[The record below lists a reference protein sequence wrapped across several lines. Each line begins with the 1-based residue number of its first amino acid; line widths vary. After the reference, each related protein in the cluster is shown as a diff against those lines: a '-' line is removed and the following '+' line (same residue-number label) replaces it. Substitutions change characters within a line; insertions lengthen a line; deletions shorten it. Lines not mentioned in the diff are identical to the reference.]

1 MRLRHLSLDYFGH
14 FTGQSYDFGT
24 PQGAPDF
31 HVIYGP
37 NEAGKTTTME
47 AVLRLLYG
55 FPLRESY
62 DFQHQRKSLQVSG
75 IIEVDGAP
83 RELIRMSGRKG
94 ALTDANG
101 ATLPEAAVSAHLGG
115 LGLDDYRTLLCLDDD
130 TIEKGGEAIASSK
143 GDIGRLLFSA
153 AAGLGDL
160 GAVLDQAGAQADA
173 LYRKKSGKTQM
184 AALKK
189 ELAEV
194 TAAIR
199 DGDVSASAFARL
211 KTDLAQAE
219 KTEADLRRARD
230 EQARALAQVNA
241 RQTALPLV
249 LEYDRLAA
257 QTADK
262 SDYPQHL
269 DITAEALVDLLTEDG
284 KAESDIA
291 RLGREIAG
299 LETDIGAVALQSDHQ
314 DMAQALADLD
324 DLRSRYVTAE
334 RDLPR
339 RRADLAG
346 LEQAMA
352 AAARALEA
360 TGDPSVLVLTPVQI
374 QRLETARDAARAAT
388 QAAEGEADE
397 VAALQKR
404 LNDAQAA
411 LADHAGLQDSGIGA
425 LLERYG
431 ADSLQGAH
439 ATASAEVASAQAS
452 LRVALDDLHFKGQDF
467 DAVPPCALSP
477 QEAQALADR
486 HAAATRDMGQ
496 ALKNIDEHQSLA
508 QELTA
513 QIALSTAQVGQISD
527 ADAHSKRAT
536 RDALWEAHRA
546 ALSDATAD
554 RFAQAM
560 TQVDAASDARLAHAR
575 ALADLRAAEQALT
588 KAETRAAQ
596 AEAQAARCQK
606 TLDDLAEQAAQAA
619 QGAGLWHATTPADL
633 AAWVSAHAT
642 AKAAL
647 QKVARC
653 EQAHQA
659 TLDKAARLRAELTP
673 LVDLEAPD
681 FATLIDTARRR
692 AAQDRSRVD
701 ARAQAAALRDG
712 CAADLQARADRL
724 QALTAQKDARAQ
736 AWHAAVTDAVGGQV
750 APGVLD
756 ASLDPLRDL
765 AALDD
770 KRAGIAERI
779 GQMQQDQAQFRDVM
793 LDLAQHYA
801 IATEEPNAIFDA
813 LRKRANDAH
822 AAQTLNSTL
831 RAKLE
836 QAEQALTAAMTC
848 RADIARKVA
857 VWADAFPAHVDTTTL
872 GALRSAVTEGAAVIA
887 ARDRMDAL
895 DAEVCLVLSATTL
908 DHARAVLAECTSAEL
923 EAETATLETERDS
936 LTARLEAAIETR
948 ATAQSA
954 LNAITG
960 DTDIARLSERR
971 ATLELQIED
980 CALSYLELRMG
991 QRLAEEALRRY
1002 RDSHRSGM
1010 MQATETAFCTLTGG
1024 AYARLGTQQGANGA
1038 ETLLAIDAAGTAK
1051 QAQDLSKGTRFQLY
1065 LALRAAAYQQ
1075 LVGQGVCLPF
1085 LCDDI
1090 FETFD
1095 EERTAAACRVMEQIG
1110 RSGQAIYLTHHRHVV
1125 DIAQQVCATPP
1136 TIHTIGPARSGS

>member
-24 PQGAPDF
+24 PRDAPDF

-115 LGLDDYRTLLCLDDD
+115 LALDDYRTLLCLDDD

-184 AALKK
+184 AELKK

-199 DGDVSASAFARL
+199 AGDVSASAFARL

-219 KTEADLRRARD
+219 QTERDLRDARD
-230 EQARALAQVNA
+230 AQARALAHVAA
-241 RQTALPLV
+241 RRTALPLV
-249 LEYDRLAA
+249 MEYDRLAA
-257 QTADK
+257 QIADK
-262 SDYPQHL
+262 SDYPPQL

-284 KAESDIA
+284 KAESDIG
-291 RLGREIAG
+291 RLGREIAE
-299 LETDIGAVALQSDHQ
+299 LETDIAAVTLHPDQQ
-314 DMAQALADLD
+314 DLAQTLGDLD
-324 DLRSRYVTAE
+324 DLRSRYITAE

-339 RRADLAG
+339 RRGDLTG

-352 AAARALEA
+352 DTARVLEA
-360 TGDPSVLVLTPVQI
+360 TGDPAVLVLTPVQI
-374 QRLETARDAARAAT
+374 QRLEAARDAARTAA
-388 QAAEGEADE
+388 QAADAEARE
-397 VAALQKR
+397 VAALQRR
-404 LNDAQAA
+404 LNDAETA
-411 LADHAGLQDSGIGA
+411 LKDHAAAQDSGIGA

-431 ADSLQGAH
+431 ADSLQGAY
-439 ATASAEVASAQAS
+439 ATARAAVDSAAAA
-452 LRVALDDLHFKGQDF
+452 LRVALDGLQFKGQDF
-467 DAVPPCALSP
+467 DALPPCPLSP
-477 QEAQALADR
+477 QEAQILADQ
-486 HAAATRDMGQ
+486 HAEATRDRAQ
-496 ALKNIDEHQSLA
+496 ALEKMQEHQSLEE
-508 QELTA
+508 ELTA
-513 QIALSTAQVGQISD
+513 QIARSTAQVGQISD
-527 ADAHSKRAT
+527 ADAHSKRAA
-536 RDALWEAHRA
+536 RDALWDAHRA
-546 ALSDATAD
+546 TLSETTAD

-560 TQVDAASDARLAHAR
+560 AQVDSASDTRLAHAR
-575 ALADLRAAEQALT
+575 ALADLRLAEQALT
-588 KAETRAAQ
+588 KAETRATQAQAQ
-596 AEAQAARCQK
+596 AERCQQ
-606 TLDDLAEQAAQAA
+606 TLDDLAGQAAQAA
-619 QGAGLWHATTPADL
+619 RGAGVVNPMTPFDL
-633 AAWVSAHAT
+633 ALWVAAHAG

-647 QKVARC
+647 QNLERC
-653 EQAHQA
+653 EEAHRS

-673 LVDLEAPD
+673 MVDLDAPD
-681 FATLIDTARRR
+681 FASLIDAARRR
-692 AAQDRSRVD
+692 AAQDRSMVEARV
-701 ARAQAAALRDG
+701 QAVAMRDG
-712 CAADLQARADRL
+712 CAADLKERADRL
-724 QALTAQKDARAQ
+724 QAFTAQKDARAQ
-736 AWHAAVTDAVGGQV
+736 VWHAAVADALQGRVT
-750 APGVLD
+750 PEVLE
-756 ASLDPLRDL
+756 ASFQPLRDL
-765 AALDD
+765 AALAD
-770 KRAGIAERI
+770 KRAGMAERI
-779 GQMQQDQAQFRDVM
+779 GKLEQDQTQFRAVM
-793 LDLAQHYA
+793 PGLARQHG
-801 IATEEPNAIFDA
+801 IAGDDPNAIFDA
-813 LRKRANDAH
+813 LRKQANDAST
-822 AAQTLNSTL
+822 AQTLHSTL
-831 RAKLE
+831 RTKLE
-836 QAEQALTAAMTC
+836 QAQQALARAETT

-857 VWADAFPAHVDTTTL
+857 VWADVFPSHVDTATL
-872 GALRSAVTEGAAVIA
+872 GALRRAVTEGAAVIA
-887 ARDRMDAL
+887 ARKRMGAL
-895 DAEVCLVLSATTL
+895 EDEACLVLSATTL
-908 DHARAVLAECTSAEL
+908 DDARSLLADSTSVDL
-923 EAETATLETERDS
+923 EAETATLETECDS
-936 LTARLEAAIETR
+936 LTARLETAIETR
-948 ATAQSA
+948 ANAQSA

-971 ATLELQIED
+971 ATLELQMED

-1125 DIAQQVCATPP
+1125 DIAQKVCATPP
-1136 TIHTIGPARSGS
+1136 TIHTIGPVGINP